1 VAGWPGGTR
10 WLAAANALVRAD
22 MSRWGLLPEIT
33 NATDMV
39 AATLARC
46 SVYEVSAATRAALT
60 QVATSTLPKWQRSR
74 LLLGLTLCSPEHALA

>member
-1 VAGWPGGTR
+1 VTHAFSAAGYEPNGGWQASVANQLGLLPFYPPSVAGWPGGTR

-46 SVYEVSAATRAALT
+46 SV
-60 QVATSTLPKWQRSR
+60 
-74 LLLGLTLCSPEHALA
+74 